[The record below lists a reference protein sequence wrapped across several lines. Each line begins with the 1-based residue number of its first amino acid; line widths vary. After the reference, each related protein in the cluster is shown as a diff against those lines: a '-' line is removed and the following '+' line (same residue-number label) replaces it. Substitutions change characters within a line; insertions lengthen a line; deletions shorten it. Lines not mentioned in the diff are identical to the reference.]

1 MTIIYLPRNHF
12 CLYNVERS
20 ASSEQL
26 LPVLWAQRFAQKG
39 IAYPATHCASYVVA
53 KMVLGYSK
61 FIVALLLKFMTKK
74 IIFDVIKPKSKSKI
88 VSTTPQDEGRKV
100 PIITPSA
107 KRVASPSKV
116 YHEATYPI
124 RDNNGSKF
132 SLWTIAVVSF
142 IFLLFS
148 SSLLFAR
155 AEVVITP
162 KSEEFLVD
170 SEFLAEKDSSGKFSF
185 EVMSINDEKTK
196 VLTATKTVN
205 VEKKATGTI
214 LIYNSF
220 SSSPQKLL
228 IDTRLLATN
237 GKIYK
242 TEKAIVVPGATI
254 KDGEMIPGSVEV
266 SIYAEDVG
274 EEYNSDPSD
283 FAIIGFKGSP
293 KYTKFYGRSKGGG
306 ITGGFKG
313 TANIIDEEEVQT
325 TKEALKKIIR
335 ERLTTKAM
343 ALVPNGFVLYKD
355 AIFVFFLSEAGNNKE
370 PINIT
375 KETTLPVTEKGSLY
389 AFIFNKEKL
398 ENKIINDVA
407 RLPERDEGNYTISN
421 INDFNFTLKNKEQIM
436 PDQAKS
442 IIFSLFGPAKI
453 HWPVNVEKIANNLAS
468 RQKKEFKSIL
478 SGYDNIDKAEVILK
492 PFWKFSFPDDP
503 AKIKVTVKNAQN

>member
-1 MTIIYLPRNHF
+1 M
-12 CLYNVERS
+12 
-20 ASSEQL
+20 A
-26 LPVLWAQRFAQKG
+26 
-39 IAYPATHCASYVVA
+39 
-53 KMVLGYSK
+53 
-61 FIVALLLKFMTKK
+61 KK
-74 IIFDVIKPKSKSKI
+74 IIFDVVKSKPKPKSKI
-88 VSTTPQDEGRKV
+88 VFSVPQDEGRKV
-100 PIITPSA
+100 PIITPSV
-107 KRVASPSKV
+107 KRVAPPSKV
-116 YHEATYPI
+116 YHEATNPI
-124 RDNNGSKF
+124 KNNNGSKF

-148 SSLLFAR
+148 FSLLFVR

-170 SEFLAEKDSSGKFSF
+170 SEFSAEKNSSGKFSF
-185 EVMSINDEKTK
+185 EVMSINDEETK

-205 VEKKATGTI
+205 LEKKATGTI

-228 IDTRLLATN
+228 TDTRLLATN
-237 GKIYK
+237 GKVYK
-242 TEKAIVVPGATI
+242 TEKAVVVPGATI

-283 FAIIGFKGSP
+283 FTIIGFEGSS

-306 ITGGFKG
+306 MTGGFKG
-313 TANIIDEEEVQT
+313 TANIVDEEEVQT
-325 TKEALKKIIR
+325 TKEALKEIIR

-343 ALVPNGFVLYKD
+343 ALVPDGFVLYKD
-355 AIFVFFLSEAGNNKE
+355 AIFVFFLSEATSLAGDNKE
-370 PINIT
+370 PINTT

-398 ENKIINDVA
+398 ENKIIDDIA
-407 RLPERDEGNYTISN
+407 RLPKRDEGNYAISN
-421 INDFNFTLKNKEQIM
+421 INDFNFALKNKEQIV
-436 PDQAKS
+436 PDQIKS
-442 IIFSLFGPAKI
+442 ITFGLSGPAKI
-453 HWPVNVEKIANNLAS
+453 NWPVNTEKIANNLVG

-478 SGYDNIDKAEVILK
+478 GGYDNIDRAELILK

-503 AKIKVTVKNAQN
+503 AKIKITVKNIAD